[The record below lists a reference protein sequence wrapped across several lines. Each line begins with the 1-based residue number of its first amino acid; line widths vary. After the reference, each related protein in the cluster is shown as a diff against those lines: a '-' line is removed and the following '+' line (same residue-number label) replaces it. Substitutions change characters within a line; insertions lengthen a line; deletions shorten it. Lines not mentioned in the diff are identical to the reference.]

1 MADHWENDMQH
12 QRLSATDFENGDV
25 SEDDLRKMTD
35 GRVRRFGLMNR
46 LEAMIGRNEA
56 LNVVMALPSQ
66 DGTLKA
72 ASVSTVLLESGLE
85 PKVIIQLVNEVH
97 EETMPSE

>member
-1 MADHWENDMQH
+1 MAAYWENNMEN
-12 QRLSATDFENGDV
+12 QRLSAADFENGNV
-25 SEDDLRKMTD
+25 SEDELRKMTN

-46 LEAMIGRNEA
+46 LEAMIGRDEA

-66 DGTLKA
+66 EGTLTA

-85 PKVIIQLVNEVH
+85 PKVIIQLVTEVH
-97 EETMPSE
+97 EETMSSK